1 MAQSTTTRPS
11 ASGPRKSAQRPR
23 VRSGTR
29 STVSSMFTLARWQLR
44 QTWWLLIVI
53 GVALLASVVLVCA
66 LPLYAQVSESAGL
79 RHSLESD
86 PRNLYL
92 TVHATNPLFSPDSIN
107 GVQQA
112 LTQDIQGA
120 LGAVAPD
127 QPDLS
132 VQISTLN
139 LGPTSFIRLVGSD
152 VSHARGHA
160 KLVQG
165 RLPAQTSGEVI
176 EFVSTTQGLQGLHLQ
191 LGQTMR
197 VKYNLVD
204 QSNKPTV
211 EYLTLRLV
219 GVMQQTDSSD
229 MFWHGETFAPE
240 NFDVGLNT
248 LTRYP
253 MLVSN
258 AELMNELARLSQPAI
273 QANNGSQF
281 NNPSDTFWYYR
292 FDFSHVDINHLQ
304 DLTNSLKSILT
315 TVEHNPEA
323 PPYVVDTT
331 ATGPLSV
338 FQDYADRV
346 TVIGLP
352 VLCLTFLIGGLV
364 LFFVVLM
371 TDLLVE
377 RQVTEITL
385 LRSRGA
391 TGRQVL
397 GALLWQSIVLGL
409 LAFVIGPLIAILL
422 AQLLATSTL
431 LPADQASIG
440 LITADR
446 VRVAQGLI
454 GRDGLIVG
462 LAVLA
467 MLFSTWRVMRSNIL
481 VMRRESARGTQQ
493 PFWQRFRL
501 DIMAAVIALVGFGL
515 SLYIASP
522 GVLDLRTRTL
532 ILPLTTMIGL
542 LFLLVGF
549 LLLFLRF
556 FPAILR
562 LGERWAGRNRG
573 AAPLLAL
580 AQMARSPRQS
590 LRMTLLFALAV
601 AFALFTLIF
610 EQTQTQR
617 LPDLTAYQVGGD
629 ISGQIPILQQ
639 GLTWD
644 QLEAYYHGIK
654 GVTSVTMGYTESMV
668 GGSNQDVNIDL
679 LAVDADTYANTVYWT
694 QQDGGQSIQ
703 SLTALL
709 VAQRAEAEKKNII
722 PAIIDDAAAQSLNVS
737 TGQQFVLKDFHGP
750 LTYQVVAIVHY
761 IPTIYDSSSSTGQD
775 ASIAHGGV
783 LIDYTTDSVVALA
796 VNQDGVSPLNVW
808 MRTSPDSALLAS
820 ARSGLLTG
828 IYQLDNPSDRR
839 AIIQTL
845 TSDPLYA
852 AIIGILL
859 IGAGVALL
867 LGLLGNL
874 LVSWLNAHSRRITF
888 AILRALG
895 CAPRQ
900 IASVLIWEQGIV
912 YSAALLLGVALSILF
927 ALVILP
933 AFIFSPLASGDTAVT
948 SAEAFYVVQSVPAIQ
963 VVIPPGPVLGVLA
976 ALIVTCILSLIL
988 MARIVVRP
996 NVSTTLRVDED

>member
-1 MAQSTTTRPS
+1 MAQSTTTRPT
-11 ASGPRKSAQRPR
+11 ASGPRKPAQGPR

-29 STVSSMFTLARWQLR
+29 STVSSMLTLARWQLR

-86 PRNLYL
+86 PHNLYL
-92 TVHATNPLFSPDSIN
+92 TVHATNPLFSSDSVN
-107 GVQQA
+107 AVQQD
-112 LTQDIQGA
+112 LTQEVQST
-120 LGAVAPD
+120 LGSLAPD

-139 LGPTSFIRLVGSD
+139 LSPTSFVRLVGAD
-152 VSHARGHA
+152 VSHAQAHV
-160 KLVQG
+160 KLLQG
-165 RLPAQTSGEVI
+165 RLPAQTSGDIV
-176 EFVSTTQGLQGLHLQ
+176 EFVATSQGQHDLHLQ
-191 LGQTMR
+191 LGQTLR
-197 VKYNLVD
+197 VNYNLVD
-204 QSNKPTV
+204 PSNKPIV
-211 EYLTLRLV
+211 AYLTLRLV
-219 GVMQQTDSSD
+219 GVIEQPDSND
-229 MFWHGETFAPE
+229 LFWHGESFAPE
-240 NFDVGLNT
+240 NFDVGLTT

-258 AELMNELARLSQPAI
+258 AGLMHELEALS
-273 QANNGSQF
+273 QANNGVQF
-281 NNPSDTFWYYR
+281 SNPSDIFWYYR
-292 FDFSHVDINHLQ
+292 FNFSHVDINHLQ
-304 DLTNSLKSILT
+304 DLTNSLKQVLT
-315 TVEHNPEA
+315 IVSHNPEE
-323 PPYVVDTT
+323 PPYVVNTT
-331 ATGPLSV
+331 SSGPLSV
-338 FQDYADRV
+338 FQDYANRV

-364 LFFVVLM
+364 LFFVMLM

-377 RQVTEITL
+377 RQMTEITL

-391 TGRQVL
+391 TARQVF
-397 GALLWQSIVLGL
+397 GALLWQSIILSL
-409 LAFVIGPLIAILL
+409 IAFLIGPLIAILL
-422 AQLLATSTL
+422 AQLLATLTL
-431 LPADQASIG
+431 LPADQASIN

-446 VRVAQGLI
+446 VRVVQGLA
-454 GRDGLIVG
+454 GRDLLIVG

-467 MLFSTWRVMRSNIL
+467 MIFSTWRITRSNIL
-481 VMRRESARGTQQ
+481 VMRRENARGTQQ
-493 PFWQRFRL
+493 PFWIRFKL
-501 DIMAAVIALVGFGL
+501 DIMAAVVALVGFGL

-532 ILPLTTMIGL
+532 ILPITTMIGL
-542 LFLLVGF
+542 LFLLVGC
-549 LLLFLRF
+549 LLVFLRF
-556 FPAILR
+556 FPAVLQ

-601 AFALFTLIF
+601 AFALFTLMF
-610 EQTQTQR
+610 EQTQAQR

-629 ISGQIPILQQ
+629 ISGEIPVLQQ

-654 GVTSVTMGYTESMV
+654 GVTSVTMGYTEQVV

-679 LAVDADTYANTVYWT
+679 RAVDADTYASTVYWT
-694 QQDGGQSIQ
+694 EQDGSQSIQ
-703 SLTALL
+703 SLTGMLI
-709 VAQRAEAEKKNII
+709 AQRAEAEKKNII
-722 PAIIDDAAAQSLNVS
+722 PAIIDDAAAQSLNVT

-750 LTYQVVAIVHY
+750 LTYQVAAIVHY
-761 IPTIYDSSSSTGQD
+761 IPTVYDSASSTGQD
-775 ASIAHGGV
+775 ASISHGGV

-796 VNQDGVSPLNVW
+796 VNQDGVSPANVW
-808 MRTSPDSALLAS
+808 IRTSSDPALLAS

-828 IYQLDNPSDRR
+828 TYQLVNSSDRR
-839 AIIQTL
+839 AIVKSL

-867 LGLLGNL
+867 LSLLGNL
-874 LVSWLNAHSRRITF
+874 LVSWLNARNRRTTF
-888 AILRALG
+888 AVLRALG

-900 IASVLIWEQGIV
+900 IASMLIWEQGIV
-912 YSAALLLGVALSILF
+912 YSAALVLGVVLSILF
-927 ALVILP
+927 ALIILP
-933 AFIFSPLASGDTAVT
+933 AFIFSPLASGDAANVG
-948 SAEAFYVVQSVPAIQ
+948 AEAFYVVQTVPAIQ
-963 VVIPPGPVLGVLA
+963 VIIPPGPMLGVLA
-976 ALIVTCILSLIL
+976 ALVATCILALIL
-988 MARIVVRP
+988 MARIVIR
-996 NVSTTLRVDED
+996 SDMSSTLRVDED